1 MATINFFQEDVKFKL
16 EDKASI
22 RKWITSTARS
32 EGFEVVSLNFIY
44 CSDEYLLKINQ
55 EYLEHNTYT
64 DIITFDNS
72 SEQSRIESDIF
83 ISVDRLQD
91 NAQRLKVPFK
101 NELHRVMI
109 HGILHLVGY
118 GDKTDL
124 EKSLM
129 REKEDAYLS
138 LREF

>member
-118 GDKTDL
+118 GDKTDP

>member
-16 EDKASI
+16 EDKTSI
-22 RKWITSTARS
+22 RKWISSTARS
-32 EGFEVVSLNFIY
+32 EGFELVSLNYIF

-55 EYLEHNTYT
+55 KYLEHNSYT

-83 ISVDRLQD
+83 ISVDRLLE
-91 NAQRLKVPFK
+91 NAKRLKVPF
-101 NELHRVMI
+101 NDELHRVMI